1 MAIATDNVDKE
12 MIQKPRKMNIKFI
25 RKFMLY
31 FGLLSTLF
39 DFITFGI
46 LIVWNFTMAE
56 FRTIWFMESLI
67 SASLIILI
75 IRTKSAFYKSRP
87 SKYLIISIFAIIGI
101 IIVIPYTVIG
111 NLFGFVSPPLIYLPI
126 IGLIVFTYICM
137 TEIVKKVL
145 YKNYC

>member
-1 MAIATDNVDKE
+1 
-12 MIQKPRKMNIKFI
+12 
-25 RKFMLY
+25 
-31 FGLLSTLF
+31 
-39 DFITFGI
+39 
-46 LIVWNFTMAE
+46 MAE

-67 SASLIILI
+67 SAAFIILI
-75 IRTKSAFYKSRP
+75 IRTESVFYKSRP

-137 TEIVKKVL
+137 TE
-145 YKNYC
+145 

>member
-1 MAIATDNVDKE
+1 
-12 MIQKPRKMNIKFI
+12 
-25 RKFMLY
+25 MLY

-46 LIVWNFTMAE
+46 LIVLNSTMAE

-75 IRTKSAFYKSRP
+75 IRTKSVFYKSRP
-87 SKYLIISIFAIIGI
+87 SKYLIISIFVIIGI

-111 NLFGFVSPPLIYLPI
+111 NLF
-126 IGLIVFTYICM
+126 
-137 TEIVKKVL
+137 
-145 YKNYC
+145 

>member
-1 MAIATDNVDKE
+1 
-12 MIQKPRKMNIKFI
+12 
-25 RKFMLY
+25 MLY

-46 LIVWNFTMAE
+46 LIVLNSTMAE

-75 IRTKSAFYKSRP
+75 IRTKSVFYKSRP

-137 TEIVKKVL
+137 TEIVKKVF
-145 YKNYC
+145 YKNYY